1 MQDNFLHEK
10 GEVVEDIHF
19 IYNGIVG
26 YVLKEHDNTVF
37 ATAEK
42 GDYLGLVDLIPD
54 KEEIKGGD
62 ALQKRKFNVMCL
74 SDWCEYLILWVDDL
88 DIVKEH
94 HPDFFDDLFEGSYTW
109 LKRLRALRDAAI
121 KEVTLSPLQAMLQ
134 GIIMK

>member
-1 MQDNFLHEK
+1 M
-10 GEVVEDIHF
+10 EDIHF

-74 SDWCEYLILWVDDL
+74 SDWCEYLIL
-88 DIVKEH
+88 
-94 HPDFFDDLFEGSYTW
+94 
-109 LKRLRALRDAAI
+109 
-121 KEVTLSPLQAMLQ
+121 
-134 GIIMK
+134 